1 MTGNLIN
8 RRNRSSPT
16 KTKTPAPS
24 VQLNEMTGWLE
35 SSPGWRP
42 KLSQAPQVLFADLW
56 FPSRPIPCGSRFCHN
71 MGEVLSSSCRCLT
84 PDLPHPFST
93 SGILSTYY
101 EGMVLWCSL
110 SWAIACNA
118 SIPYWSAG
126 SSSSCSASDLAP
138 VNVPGKAE
146 EEGPSTWAPATHP
159 GNPAGISGSW
169 LWPGPVLSH
178 CSHLRGKSVEGR
190 SFSLPLCL

>member
-42 KLSQAPQVLFADLW
+42 KLSQAPQVLFADPW

-84 PDLPHPFST
+84 PDLLHPFFYLRHPFN
-93 SGILSTYY
+93 ILWGDGVVVQF
-101 EGMVLWCSL
+101 E
-110 SWAIACNA
+110 
-118 SIPYWSAG
+118 
-126 SSSSCSASDLAP
+126 
-138 VNVPGKAE
+138 
-146 EEGPSTWAPATHP
+146 
-159 GNPAGISGSW
+159 
-169 LWPGPVLSH
+169 LSH
-178 CSHLRGKSVEGR
+178 CLQRQYPILKCWFE
-190 SFSLPLCL
+190 FQLLCLWSGSCECTWESRGRRSKYLGTCHSSRKSSWNFRLMTLARSSAKPLQPLEG